1 MSELQGVN
9 QCLYAARPF
18 YRVRR
23 ERLRAGRFDPKV
35 DAALAQCAVN
45 HAFEPARSTP
55 TTRFDRH
62 LVDGCSF
69 DGCSF
74 DHNLLS

>member
-45 HAFEPARSTP
+45 HAFANRQGQHPPHALIDILLTGVHSTI
-55 TTRFDRH
+55 TY
-62 LVDGCSF
+62 
-69 DGCSF
+69 
-74 DHNLLS
+74 